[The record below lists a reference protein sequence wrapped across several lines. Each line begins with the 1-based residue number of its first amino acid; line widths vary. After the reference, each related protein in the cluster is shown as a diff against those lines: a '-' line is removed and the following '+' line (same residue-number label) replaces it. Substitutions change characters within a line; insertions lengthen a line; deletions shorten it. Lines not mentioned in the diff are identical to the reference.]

1 MLTTTKKDAPTQ
13 TRKIRDF
20 VALTKRPI
28 LSAKQII
35 TKYALKKNWKKT
47 GNITE
52 EIDTIA
58 YGR

>member
-35 TKYALKKNWKKT
+35 TKYALKKN
-47 GNITE
+47 
-52 EIDTIA
+52 
-58 YGR
+58 